1 MAGVYAPYKQKCL
14 DSSAP
19 DLTSTNIKLVLV
31 DSADYTISLPND
43 DFLADIAAAGRVAT
57 SGNLASKTITGGV
70 FDAADLAPA
79 FTAVTGDVSEY
90 VVGFRDTGTDTTSEL
105 LWINDSGTGLPV
117 TPNGGDINVTF
128 DSGASKIFRF

>member
-1 MAGVYAPYKQKCL
+1 MSAVYTPYKQKML

-19 DLTSTNIKLVLV
+19 DLTTVNVKIVLV
-31 DSADYTISLPND
+31 DGADYTIDLTNH
-43 DFLADIAAAGRVAT
+43 DFLDDVPSGGRVAT

-79 FTAVTGDVSEY
+79 FTAATGDPSEY
-90 VVGFRDTGTDTTSEL
+90 VVLYHDSGSAATSTL
-105 LWINDSGTGLPV
+105 LAIWDAGTGLPV

-128 DSGASKIFRF
+128 DNGANKIFKL